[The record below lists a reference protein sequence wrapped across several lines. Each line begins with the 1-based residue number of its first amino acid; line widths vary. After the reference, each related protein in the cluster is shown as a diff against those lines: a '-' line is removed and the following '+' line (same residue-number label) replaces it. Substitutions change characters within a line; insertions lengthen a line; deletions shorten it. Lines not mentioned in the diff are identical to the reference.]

1 MIRLD
6 VNARSGDGNS
16 TKKKDLGVGEPPSGG
31 GREGLFFLRSPGDG
45 KGE

>member
-6 VNARSGDGNS
+6 VNARSDGVNS
-16 TKKKDLGVGEPPSGG
+16 TKRKYLGDGEPPSGG

-45 KGE
+45 RGE